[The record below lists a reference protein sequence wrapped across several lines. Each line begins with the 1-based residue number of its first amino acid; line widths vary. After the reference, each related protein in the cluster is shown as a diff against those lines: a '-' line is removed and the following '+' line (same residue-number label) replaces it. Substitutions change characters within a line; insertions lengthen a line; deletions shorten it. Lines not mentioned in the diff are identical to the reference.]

1 MLKLINHITID
12 SPTGLRDTPL
22 LAISGI
28 AAMYISVDSAGN
40 AAISPRKPTSH
51 FSLSSFFIA
60 LSQSLWELDSPGCVS
75 RTHTGSPR

>member
-1 MLKLINHITID
+1 
-12 SPTGLRDTPL
+12 
-22 LAISGI
+22 
-28 AAMYISVDSAGN
+28 MYISVDSAGN